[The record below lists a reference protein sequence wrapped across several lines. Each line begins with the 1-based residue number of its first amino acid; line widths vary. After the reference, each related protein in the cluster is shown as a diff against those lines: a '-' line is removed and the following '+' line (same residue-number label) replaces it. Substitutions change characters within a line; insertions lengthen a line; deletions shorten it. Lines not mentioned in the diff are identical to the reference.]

1 MKRIKHESK
10 NKHIVFELDIES
22 PKETIA
28 RWKTEM
34 GKIKNNLQNIIQKH
48 KKSKRNHHFIDIEI
62 EKEDGTIKKYTL

>member
-34 GKIKNNLQNIIQKH
+34 GKIKNNLRNEFKKH
-48 KKSKRNHHFIDIEI
+48 DKSKKKHHFIDIEI
-62 EKEDGTIKKYTL
+62 EKADGTTKKFTL